1 MFRTPFCCFRAKKW
15 SSECWRGCA
24 IAERFRSDD
33 TPDFKPTLLRQGY
46 GGQARNTDMKLQEAL
61 KGMKVNNWEMR
72 INDKGRRVV
81 YVRFS
86 EKPAPITV
94 TVNEDE

>member
-1 MFRTPFCCFRAKKW
+1 
-15 SSECWRGCA
+15 
-24 IAERFRSDD
+24 
-33 TPDFKPTLLRQGY
+33 
-46 GGQARNTDMKLQEAL
+46 MKLQEAL

-94 TVNEDE
+94 TVNEEGEI

>member
-1 MFRTPFCCFRAKKW
+1 
-15 SSECWRGCA
+15 
-24 IAERFRSDD
+24 
-33 TPDFKPTLLRQGY
+33 
-46 GGQARNTDMKLQEAL
+46 MKLQKAL

>member
-1 MFRTPFCCFRAKKW
+1 M
-15 SSECWRGCA
+15 RG
-24 IAERFRSDD
+24 S
-33 TPDFKPTLLRQGY
+33 TSQLFKLLKRLKLLKPNNE
-46 GGQARNTDMKLQEAL
+46 RNTDMKLQEAL

>member
-1 MFRTPFCCFRAKKW
+1 MRYV
-15 SSECWRGCA
+15 
-24 IAERFRSDD
+24 SDD
-33 TPDFKPTLLRQGY
+33 APSRLRALRY
-46 GGQARNTDMKLQEAL
+46 GAASKERNTDMKLQEAL